1 VYLLG
6 RTASVVSARAVSTGG
21 DTPVQVLAAAGDGAA
36 DAPGDIRRLSVGF
49 DRDRPVDLELTVKP
63 DLESHATVNAVRLL
77 LTTVQDLERARAER
91 EERLSLWPA
100 DDDPGEPG
108 HAVASGRMR
117 ELMTYARRIAA
128 THVSVFITGESGTG
142 KEIIARSIHHNSD
155 RADRPFIPFNCTAVP
170 RDMLESQLFGH
181 RRGAFTGAE
190 RDHPGMIGAARDGTL
205 FLDEIGELGIDLQPK
220 LLRFLESGEVCPVGE
235 STPFSINVRIIA
247 ATNANVEDL
256 VQQGRFRED
265 LFYRLNVFRL
275 KVPPLRERRDE
286 IPPLVH
292 HFVARSSAEFH
303 KRDVRVSE
311 ETMEHLLLCRWPG
324 NVRQLQNEIR
334 RMVALAEPN
343 AVLTPDDLS
352 EDVFNLR
359 LASRSVGPND
369 LEMIVRLKDKLLPT
383 VAKIE
388 REMIRIA
395 LRDHSANLDDAARA
409 LGISRKGLY
418 LKRQRLGL

>member
-1 VYLLG
+1 
-6 RTASVVSARAVSTGG
+6 
-21 DTPVQVLAAAGDGAA
+21 
-36 DAPGDIRRLSVGF
+36 
-49 DRDRPVDLELTVKP
+49 
-63 DLESHATVNAVRLL
+63 
-77 LTTVQDLERARAER
+77 
-91 EERLSLWPA
+91 
-100 DDDPGEPG
+100 
-108 HAVASGRMR
+108 
-117 ELMTYARRIAA
+117 
-128 THVSVFITGESGTG
+128 
-142 KEIIARSIHHNSD
+142 
-155 RADRPFIPFNCTAVP
+155 
-170 RDMLESQLFGH
+170 MLESQLFGH
-181 RRGAFTGAE
+181 RRGAFTGAD

-205 FLDEIGELGIDLQPK
+205 FLDEIGELGLDLQPK

-235 STPFSINVRIIA
+235 STPFSINVRVIA
-247 ATNANVEDL
+247 ATNANVEEL
-256 VQQGRFRED
+256 VRQGRFRED

-292 HFVARSSAEFH
+292 HFVARSAAEFQ

-343 AVLTPDDLS
+343 AVLTPNDLS
-352 EDVFNLR
+352 EEVFNLR
-359 LASRSVGPND
+359 LASRPGQNE

-383 VAKIE
+383 VTKVE

-395 LRDHSANLDDAARA
+395 LRDHSANLDEAARA